1 MDGDLASAEAKGQIN
16 IAWGQRGKEDGGRD
30 GKQGAVCYI
39 PALPPAQGA
48 AQVQVA
54 KWSWSCAAQN
64 FGDFG
69 HSPYLGLGARE
80 GRGKR
85 GRALPMAEGL
95 GWAPGSVLGRH
106 RHNHALER
114 KPAIKLTAQITD
126 FCLYNYT
133 QLLSVHSLRHRRIY
147 MYPYSQHSLEMR
159 CVWMIRYTCL
169 YIASTYLCIK
179 MCKIYICM
187 L

>member
-1 MDGDLASAEAKGQIN
+1 MRNTTVAVLGRKMDGDLASAEAKGQIN

-95 GWAPGSVLGRH
+95 AGLG
-106 RHNHALER
+106 AGLSPWE
-114 KPAIKLTAQITD
+114 
-126 FCLYNYT
+126 T
-133 QLLSVHSLRHRRIY
+133 QTQPCAR
-147 MYPYSQHSLEMR
+147 EK
-159 CVWMIRYTCL
+159 
-169 YIASTYLCIK
+169 ASN
-179 MCKIYICM
+179 
-187 L
+187 